1 MPSSLPLLL
10 HLSFVT
16 DIPHRRAT
24 RLSRPLLGEQRQTAA
39 ALRKIPTVSGQT
51 EADRETDSM
60 TTTTTALIA
69 HSTKNGRRK
78 GRKKRRKK
86 IAARKRLGT
95 RLRGSRRRELIMPR
109 VCFELGFV
117 LACYRAFRPPN
128 VSHNGSRLCKI
139 SRNRA
144 RMQVGSL

>member
-69 HSTKNGRRK
+69 HSTKTTDGGKEEKK
-78 GRKKRRKK
+78 GTEKENCSAKTTEK
-86 IAARKRLGT
+86 ALT
-95 RLRGSRRRELIMPR
+95 D
-109 VCFELGFV
+109 
-117 LACYRAFRPPN
+117 
-128 VSHNGSRLCKI
+128 
-139 SRNRA
+139 
-144 RMQVGSL
+144 